1 MVEISGEAM
10 EDLKGFDLEVRE
22 KLLDEI
28 EERLEN
34 DRDQENISYIN
45 KPEFGIEFQRLKLT
59 ENDLNHRV
67 YFDYED
73 SELVVFAVRHR
84 NYAYSTRDLG
94 EVERRLG
101 NIDRD

>member
-1 MVEISGEAM
+1 MVEISGKAT
-10 EDLKGFDLEVRE
+10 EDLKGFDLETRE
-22 KLLDEI
+22 KLLDAI

-45 KPEFGIEFQRLKLT
+45 KPEFGIEFHRLKLT

-67 YFDYED
+67 YFDYEG

-84 NYAYSTRDLG
+84 DYAYSTDDLE

-101 NIDRD
+101 NMDRD